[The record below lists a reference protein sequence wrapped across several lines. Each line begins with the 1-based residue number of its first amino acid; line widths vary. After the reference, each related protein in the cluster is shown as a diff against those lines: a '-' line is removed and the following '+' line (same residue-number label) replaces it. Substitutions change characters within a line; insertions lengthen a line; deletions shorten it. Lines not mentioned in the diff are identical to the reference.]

1 MRDYYQVLG
10 VSPNAR
16 ADEIRRAYRQLARR
30 YHPDISGD
38 EHAGASRAAAEA
50 YEVLGSPGCR
60 HRYDDDAGSTARA
73 RRAADDEWRSDEIA
87 IDFLSIDGLLDRM
100 RSAFFGPLSPPSAL
114 SAEIVLTPHEA
125 FFGAV
130 LQLRVPVRTVCAMCG
145 GRGEIWLDPCARC
158 GGTGEALV
166 PYHVRLEIPAGVRPG
181 TVIRFRVTPRAA
193 PTTVVDARVAIA

>member
-38 EHAGASRAAAEA
+38 DSSTAFRAATEA
-50 YEVLGSPGCR
+50 YEVLGDPRRRR
-60 HRYDDDAGSTARA
+60 HHDAASAPARP
-73 RRAADDEWRSDEIA
+73 ADVDEWRDDEIA
-87 IDFLSIDGLLDRM
+87 IDFPSIDGLLDRM
-100 RSAFFGPLSPPSAL
+100 RSAFFGPLTSPSAL

-130 LQLRVPVRTVCAMCG
+130 VPLRVPVRTVCEACG
-145 GRGEIWLDPCARC
+145 GRGETWLDPCPRC
-158 GGTGEALV
+158 DGSGEAV
-166 PYHVRLEIPAGVRPG
+166 ASCHVRLEVPAGVRPG
-181 TVIRFRVTPRAA
+181 TVIRFAVSPGASPVTFIE
-193 PTTVVDARVAIA
+193 ARIAIA